1 MNNLE
6 KILNIKPTYVTD
18 TDKENV
24 AEANQELIEK
34 VEENQAIVFDPKDVR
49 FNTDF
54 ESVRDNLNDTIKETK
69 STLKILTLIAKDSE
83 KASHFTALG
92 QITKVLLDAN
102 RQLLELYEIKKKY
115 NEENQDNSNNVSIGN
130 MNAVFTGTTK
140 DLKKFLDNKD

>member
-18 TDKENV
+18 IDKESV

-115 NEENQDNSNNVSIGN
+115 NEENQSNNNVSIEN